1 MNNILNA
8 IGNTPLV
15 KMEKFNSSPEVSI
28 FAKLEGLN
36 PTGSIKD
43 RIALAMIEQ
52 AEKEGRLVKGKTIL
66 EPTSGNTGIAL
77 AMVASVKGYKMK
89 IVMPDSMSIERRKIL
104 KVFGVEIILVKKE
117 DWRDAAIR
125 FTKGL
130 AEKDDDLVMLNQY
143 ENKMNKDVHYQI
155 TATEIIEQMEGKK
168 IDYFI
173 AGIGTGGTITG
184 IGRRLKEEYPDIKII
199 GVEPEIET
207 QIQGLK
213 SLAEGYVPPILD
225 LDIIDERIIIQD
237 EDAFESTRALAREEG
252 IFAGISSGAAYF
264 IAKQIAGKISSGNI
278 VTIYPDRGERYLST
292 KVFE

>member
-1 MNNILNA
+1 MTNILNA

-15 KMEKFNSSPEVSI
+15 RMEKFNSNPEVSI

-77 AMVASVKGYKMK
+77 AMVASVKGYRMK
-89 IVMPDSMSIERRKIL
+89 IIMPESMSIERRKIL
-104 KVFGVEIILVKKE
+104 KVFGVEIILVKRE

-130 AEKDDDLVMLNQY
+130 AEKDDNLVMLNQY
-143 ENKMNKDVHYQI
+143 ENRMNKDIHYQT
-155 TATEIIEQMEGKK
+155 TAPEIIKQMEGKK
-168 IDYFI
+168 VDYFI

-184 IGRRLKEEYPDIKII
+184 IGRRLKEEYPEMKVI

-225 LDIIDERIIIQD
+225 LDIIDERIIVQD
-237 EDAFESTRALAREEG
+237 EDAFASTRALARKEG

-264 IAKQIAGKISSGNI
+264 TAKQIAGKISSGNI

>member
-1 MNNILNA
+1 MTNILNS

-15 KMEKFNSSPEVSI
+15 KMEKFDSGPEVNI

-77 AMVASVKGYKMK
+77 AMVAAVKGYKMK
-89 IVMPDSMSIERRKIL
+89 IVMPESMSIERRKIL
-104 KVFGVEIILVKKE
+104 KVFGVEIILVKRE

-130 AEKDDDLVMLNQY
+130 AEKDDNLVMLNQY
-143 ENKMNKDVHYQI
+143 ENKMNKDIHYQT
-155 TATEIIEQMEGKK
+155 TAQEIIEQMEGKK
-168 IDYFI
+168 VDYFI
-173 AGIGTGGTITG
+173 AGIGTGGTISG
-184 IGRRLKEEYPDIKII
+184 IGRRLKEEYPDIKVI

-213 SLAEGYVPPILD
+213 SLAEGYIPPILD
-225 LDIIDERIIIQD
+225 LDIIDEKIIVQD

-252 IFAGISSGAAYF
+252 IFAGISSGAAYST
-264 IAKQIAGKISSGNI
+264 AKQIAGKISSGNI